1 MGSPVAPN
9 IANRFMDILETEII
23 LNANK
28 QVHTPILEH
37 GSRIKNKIQEAPMVS
52 HFLEAQHTSDDSSFV
67 PRAYEISEITKV
79 LLNLEA
85 KWIFKLK
92 TYHHYGLKL

>member
-1 MGSPVAPN
+1 
-9 IANRFMDILETEII
+9 
-23 LNANK
+23 
-28 QVHTPILEH
+28 
-37 GSRIKNKIQEAPMVS
+37 MVS
-52 HFLEAQHTSDDSSFV
+52 HFLEAQHTSDDLSFV